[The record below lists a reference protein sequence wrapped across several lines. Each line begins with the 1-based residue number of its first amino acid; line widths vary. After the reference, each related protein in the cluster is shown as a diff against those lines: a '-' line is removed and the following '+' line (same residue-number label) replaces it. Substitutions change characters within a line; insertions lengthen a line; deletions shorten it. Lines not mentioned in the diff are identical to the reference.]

1 MGKSR
6 DVDGTV
12 RVRLGDSQL
21 ARRGVNTA
29 LRSATGRFRF
39 NLRRNP
45 LEFDQLNPAGDL
57 LIALQL
63 WGMWPEGRMAPSPD
77 TIYGR
82 PFLKTCLLWAAA
94 GSTCRGGI
102 MWRLFLAAIAGL
114 AMAGCATSYTTPAAV
129 RLSTE
134 TVLIGTTTAA
144 LSGGTFEVSAP
155 DGSLKCAG
163 TYDAYD
169 TSAVLSAPFTCS
181 DGRYGTVTVTRSPD
195 RLSGTGTIALSDG
208 SFGAVAFG
216 KDAASAIEPA
226 PTAAPPVSAAP
237 ALATAVPASS
247 YGSGCQSTN
256 TYGAISCATGRPRT
270 TYVRGYY
277 RRDGTYVRPYYRS
290 RK

>member
-1 MGKSR
+1 
-6 DVDGTV
+6 
-12 RVRLGDSQL
+12 
-21 ARRGVNTA
+21 
-29 LRSATGRFRF
+29 
-39 NLRRNP
+39 
-45 LEFDQLNPAGDL
+45 
-57 LIALQL
+57 
-63 WGMWPEGRMAPSPD
+63 
-77 TIYGR
+77 
-82 PFLKTCLLWAAA
+82 
-94 GSTCRGGI
+94 
-102 MWRLFLAAIAGL
+102 
-114 AMAGCATSYTTPAAV
+114 MAGCATSYTTPAAV

-195 RLSGTGTIALSDG
+195 RLSGKGTISLSDG
-208 SFGAVAFG
+208 SVGAVAFG
-216 KDAASAIEPA
+216 KDAAAAIEP
-226 PTAAPPVSAAP
+226 PPPESPPVLAGLAAAATAP
-237 ALATAVPASS
+237 ASP

-256 TYGAISCATGRPRT
+256 TYGAMSCVTGRPRT

-277 RRDGTYVRPYYRS
+277 RRNGTYVRPYYRS